1 MQTKSKHTQLLA
13 AALTIALLLAGIL
26 TLLHGIPLFR
36 ADAAEAQSEE
46 ANVYADW
53 KFSEENSSGSLEDNT
68 LVIED
73 ASGNGNDLEIVTSE
87 NGAKASDFLA
97 FEDISM
103 TGDAQSMKF
112 NGFKEEDQE
121 QLDTLTGDEREE
133 YILNDLEYAYLR
145 TADEAPINQETFM
158 NGYTIE
164 LVFMMPVD
172 YDASDAWMNIL
183 AREGS
188 GANLGSGQWDYEG
201 HHGTMQINISNCK
214 EIQYMT
220 QNGTN
225 TKFNSTLWG
234 LSMDN
239 GLRQSR
245 RRYARRLPV
254 QLQRRQCLVPLH
266 GDGRNE
272 QQDLFLHLLP
282 VRGVPH
288 RGGKDRVFRPELH
301 DGQRQRTRIRF
312 RF

>member
-121 QLDTLTGDEREE
+121 QLDTLSGDAREQ

-145 TADEAPINQETFM
+145 TADE
-158 NGYTIE
+158 
-164 LVFMMPVD
+164 
-172 YDASDAWMNIL
+172 
-183 AREGS
+183 
-188 GANLGSGQWDYEG
+188 
-201 HHGTMQINISNCK
+201 GTERPDMEK
-214 EIQYMT
+214 E
-220 QNGTN
+220 
-225 TKFNSTLWG
+225 F
-234 LSMDN
+234 
-239 GLRQSR
+239 
-245 RRYARRLPV
+245 
-254 QLQRRQCLVPLH
+254 
-266 GDGRNE
+266 
-272 QQDLFLHLLP
+272 
-282 VRGVPH
+282 
-288 RGGKDRVFRPELH
+288 
-301 DGQRQRTRIRF
+301 QRTSPWPKRSEKSPTTADSRHH
-312 RF
+312 RPSPDSGTSSALR